1 MAGSLLKMLPLAAT
15 LENVPRDVYELE
27 ASHGISRSVEQG
39 EPRTYCQASVLYVWP
54 GLAEDENM

>member
-1 MAGSLLKMLPLAAT
+1 MLPLAAT

-39 EPRTYCQASVLYVWP
+39 EPRTYFQASVLHVWH
-54 GLAEDENM
+54 GLSENENM

>member
-1 MAGSLLKMLPLAAT
+1 MLSFATT
-15 LENVPRDVYELE
+15 LEDVSRDVHELE
-27 ASHGISRSVEQG
+27 TSHGISRSVEQG